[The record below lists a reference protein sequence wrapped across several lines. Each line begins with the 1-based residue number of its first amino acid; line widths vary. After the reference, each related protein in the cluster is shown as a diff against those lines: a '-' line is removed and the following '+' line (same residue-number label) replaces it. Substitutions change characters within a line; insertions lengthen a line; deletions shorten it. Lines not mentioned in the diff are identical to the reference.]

1 MVTKWSSSSCDDF
14 ENIIFTGTIIQ
25 NLYILAS
32 YRYLTNNQTK
42 NLGKIELLCSW
53 EVGNLAESRNII
65 RMWKSLFWQTYRMLI
80 QQWTLARIK
89 IISEFNWFKCWYVQ
103 IWHCSSLHGPHICR
117 DRWVHFSWC
126 LVLQCTVCSWECID
140 STMYIFTFVS
150 TKWCVAM
157 IRYAQPLAV
166 LHSLCWSLLCH
177 RWQRS
182 PASRGCEGML
192 LMIIF
197 TYYSSLPH
205 WLRRS
210 VVSFCCHC
218 LQRSPTCWRCQG
230 RLL

>member
-126 LVLQCTVCSWECID
+126 LVLQCIVAGNALTILHFYICFHKMMRCNGQVCTTTGCI
-140 STMYIFTFVS
+140 TF
-150 TKWCVAM
+150 AM
-157 IRYAQPLAV
+157 LEP
-166 LHSLCWSLLCH
+166 
-177 RWQRS
+177 
-182 PASRGCEGML
+182 
-192 LMIIF
+192 
-197 TYYSSLPH
+197 SLP
-205 WLRRS
+205 S
-210 VVSFCCHC
+210 VAAFSC
-218 LQRSPTCWRCQG
+218 
-230 RLL
+230 

>member
-1 MVTKWSSSSCDDF
+1 M
-14 ENIIFTGTIIQ
+14 ILRI
-25 NLYILAS
+25 LYLLAPLFKIYIYWHKCPS

-53 EVGNLAESRNII
+53 EVGNLAESCNII
-65 RMWKSLFWQTYRMLI
+65 RMWKSQFFWQTWRMLI
-80 QQWTLARIK
+80 QQWTLACIK
-89 IISEFNWFKCWYVQ
+89 IMSEFNWFKCWYVQ

-117 DRWVHFSWC
+117 DRWGHFSWC

-166 LHSLCWSLLCH
+166 LHSLCRSLLCH
-177 RWQRS
+177 RRQRT
-182 PASRGCEGML
+182 PACRGCEGRL
-192 LMIIF
+192 LLIIF
-197 TYYSSLPH
+197 SYLPH